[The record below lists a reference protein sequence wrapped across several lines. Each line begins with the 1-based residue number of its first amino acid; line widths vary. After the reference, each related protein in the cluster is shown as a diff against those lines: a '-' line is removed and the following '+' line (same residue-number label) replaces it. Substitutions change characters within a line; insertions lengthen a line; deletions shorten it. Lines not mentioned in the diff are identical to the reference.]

1 MENTKQQILENS
13 IELFK
18 LWGYENT
25 SINMICDACGITKK
39 SFYYHYASK
48 DDLILEYYDAKSSNV
63 LNIMPEIMRLD
74 SYRERIWRLS
84 EFYIDASEW
93 LGADLLRALFVTDS
107 KNGLKT
113 FAPDISGTGGDLSMV
128 FKMNIEY
135 AKLAQESGE
144 LNRNA
149 DGETMVWLFN
159 TALIGVIIDWASKN
173 GSYDIYESAR
183 RAFDAV
189 FLAG

>member
-1 MENTKQQILENS
+1 LENTKQQILENS